1 MATVPGRKKVDVFDL
16 KLRGSF
22 GRFRTDSS
30 HALHYLSTTMRI
42 DQVAGLKV
50 AAEVFD
56 IASLDFAE
64 LIQRDIDYS
73 RVQRIADGY
82 LKLGQ
87 NKPIFFPPLL
97 ICLAVMDENDQLKS
111 KYSAIDEKPEQDGAI
126 STVFDGDGFHI
137 DLFTA
142 DPDEGGRSI
151 VHNENNYHFFDFAAL
166 LGVNTRR
173 TKLIVLDG
181 QHRLRALTHL
191 HDKADTRHIVA
202 NIEQPV
208 CVVWMPGAKVENDEE
223 IVKDLREIFVRVNTE
238 PQRVSGHFLLLLND
252 NSNAA
257 AAVRSLANYWKR
269 MEVNDAWSR
278 LHLLEWNTRE
288 NQSTDQRQRPF
299 SITTVSVV
307 ASVLERH
314 LFDTPKLA
322 PALLHLDDIEAQI
335 EELDPDYDPSGM
347 RNDSPPLRVRPLIEA
362 QIDQYLTPAL
372 DHLLRQLRPYKD
384 IEARLEKAWHRL
396 SQRAAKDDSG
406 SLALQAYLNRYVY
419 NEKQMSNEFAPAA
432 WAAFKNDTV
441 LPPADAV
448 FGRHAFQQGYLRS
461 WLALHREMAFHGV
474 DAVDSAK
481 ATVAALDAFVAD
493 TLINYL
499 GEEQP
504 YVRRVLWKNGNINF
518 GPAWTRDA
526 WTDIQLATLV
536 RRDVR
541 DVLLGELGD
550 SIPAEQREAFAGR
563 LYQLGLDAALRYTA
577 VLKTETTRE
586 VRRNLADFFGEAEA
600 GNLRAIRQT
609 NPDAFDAEI
618 AKIASERF
626 DEALTHF
633 ANKLDEQTVNLQPV
647 E

>member
-1 MATVPGRKKVDVFDL
+1 MATIPGRKKVDIFDL

-42 DQVAGLKV
+42 GQVAGLKV

-111 KYSAIDEKPEQDGAI
+111 KYSCVDQKPESEGTL

-142 DPDEGGRSI
+142 EADEGGRNI
-151 VHNENNYHFFDFAAL
+151 MHCEQAYQFFDYAAL

-191 HDKADTRHIVA
+191 HGKADTRHIVA

-208 CVVWMPGAKVENDEE
+208 CVVWMPGATLESDEE

-238 PQRVSGHFLLLLND
+238 PQRVSGHFLLLLDD

-257 AAVRSLANYWKR
+257 AAVRSLANHWKR
-269 MEVNDAWSR
+269 MEANGGWSR

-299 SITTVSVV
+299 SISTVSVI

-314 LFDTPKLA
+314 LFDSPKIA
-322 PALLHLDDIEAQI
+322 PAMLHLADIEGQL
-335 EELDPDYDPSGM
+335 ENLDPDYDPSGM
-347 RNDSPPLRVRPLIEA
+347 RNDSPPLRVRPLVEE
-362 QIDQYLTPAL
+362 QIDKYLTPAL
-372 DHLLRQLRPYKD
+372 DHLLRDLRPYKD
-384 IEARLEKAWHRL
+384 IESRLERAWLHL
-396 SQRAAKDDSG
+396 SQRADKDDAG
-406 SLALQAYLNRYVY
+406 SLALQAYLSRYVY
-419 NEKQMSNEFAPAA
+419 NEKQMTNEFAPAA
-432 WAAFKNDTV
+432 WAAFKNDT
-441 LPPADAV
+441 LMPHADAV
-448 FGRHAFQQGYLRS
+448 FGRHAFQQGYLRT
-461 WLALHREMAFHGV
+461 WLALHLEMDAHRV
-474 DAVDSAK
+474 DAIDSAK
-481 ATVAALDAFVAD
+481 ATVAALDAFVTGPGA
-493 TLINYL
+493 NYL

-504 YVRRVLWKNGNINF
+504 YARRVLWKNGNINF
-518 GPAWTRDA
+518 GAAWTRDA
-526 WTDIQLATLV
+526 WTDIQLSTLV

-541 DVLLGELGD
+541 DVLIGQLGD
-550 SIPAEQREAFAGR
+550 SIAVNQRAAFAAR
-563 LYQLGLDAALRYTA
+563 IYQVGLEAALRYTA
-577 VLKTETTRE
+577 VLKTETVRE
-586 VRRNLADFFGEAEA
+586 VRRNLADFFGEAVA

-609 NPDAFDAEI
+609 NPDDFDREI
-618 AKIASERF
+618 AKMAGDRF
-626 DEALTHF
+626 DEALMHF
-633 ANKLDEQTVNLQPV
+633 ANKLEEQTVNLQPV